1 MATSGPIIYSFAN
14 STEVSSALGKYVAKA
29 SAEAIHRHGR
39 FTVALSGGSLP
50 KTLAAAIKD
59 DSSIQWSKWHV
70 FFADERCVPLD
81 HEDSNYLLA
90 KKELFDHVDIPDAQ
104 IYTINESLVDQV
116 EKASEDYQNTLRKVF
131 ASKTEVMFPVFD
143 LILLGIG
150 PDGHTCSLFPGHPLL
165 EEQYEWVAPIE
176 DSPKPPP
183 KRITLTLPV
192 LNHCHAAAFV
202 VTGDNKK
209 DVVPKIL
216 EEKSNLPAQLVKPT
230 HGQVVWFFDDAASGN
245 LKIKPQEFKL

>member
-1 MATSGPIIYSFAN
+1 MATGPIIYSFPN
-14 STEVSSALGKYVAKA
+14 VSEVSVALAQYVAKA
-29 SAEAIHRHGR
+29 SAEAIQRHGR

-50 KTLAAAIKD
+50 NTLAAVLKD
-59 DSSIQWSKWHV
+59 DPSVQWSKWHV

-90 KKELFDHVDIPDAQ
+90 KRELFDHVSIPDAQ
-104 IYTINESLVDQV
+104 IYTINNSLVNDV
-116 EKASEDYQNTLRKVF
+116 EKASDDYQDTLRKVF

-165 EEQYEWVAPIE
+165 QEQYEWVAPIE

-183 KRITLTLPV
+183 RRITLTLPV
-192 LNHCHAAAFV
+192 LNHCHAAVFV
-202 VTGDNKK
+202 VTGGNKK
-209 DVVPKIL
+209 DIVPQIL
-216 EEKSNLPAQLVKPT
+216 EQESHLPAQLVKPT
-230 HGQVVWFFDDAASGN
+230 HGQVFWFFDDDACAN
-245 LKIKPQEFKL
+245 LKVKPQQFKL